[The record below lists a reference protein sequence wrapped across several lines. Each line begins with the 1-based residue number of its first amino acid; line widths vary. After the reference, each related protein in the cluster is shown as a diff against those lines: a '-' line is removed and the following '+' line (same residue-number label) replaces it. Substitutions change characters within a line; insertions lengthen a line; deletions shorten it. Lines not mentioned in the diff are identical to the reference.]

1 MCLNATSLFDADHL
15 FVQVSGKRK
24 QNMEKNMLDS
34 YALFFKLAYNSK
46 NSIQS
51 DQIIY
56 GLDIKI

>member
-1 MCLNATSLFDADHL
+1 
-15 FVQVSGKRK
+15 
-24 QNMEKNMLDS
+24 MEKNMLDS

-56 GLDIKI
+56 GQDIKI